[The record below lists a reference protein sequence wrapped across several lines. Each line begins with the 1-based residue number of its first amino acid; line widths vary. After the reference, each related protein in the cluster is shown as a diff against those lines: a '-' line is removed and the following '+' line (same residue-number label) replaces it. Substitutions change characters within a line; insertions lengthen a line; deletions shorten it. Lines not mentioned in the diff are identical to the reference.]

1 MALIKSSFSQI
12 PRPALYGLIPL
23 IVFVA
28 VGIGCVLG
36 SYWLLLEPSRSRVE
50 SLEAA
55 YAEAGQ
61 AHGKRV
67 ASKQVQELV
76 RRSQRD
82 LEKLRET
89 LPPQS
94 QFPALAVAI
103 SEFGKHVGVS
113 IPGMT
118 YSTQPSNSGLAVE
131 GSLRFRAIGE
141 YANIYRFIHRLET
154 AQSYLVI
161 ESLDVTRSGVHTTT
175 GKSLVELNVR
185 VVTFL
190 RPDPS
195 TQRES

>member
-1 MALIKSSFSQI
+1 MTLFKSPFSKI

-23 IVFVA
+23 MAFVA

-50 SLEAA
+50 TLQATYE
-55 YAEAGQ
+55 EAGQ

-82 LEKLRET
+82 LEKLWET
-89 LPPQS
+89 LPTQR

-118 YSTQPSNSGLAVE
+118 YSTQPSKSGLAIE
-131 GSLRFRAIGE
+131 GSLRFGASGE
-141 YANIYRFIHRLET
+141 YADIYQFIHRLET

-161 ESLDVTRSGVHTTT
+161 ESLDVTRFGVANIA

>member
-1 MALIKSSFSQI
+1 MTLFKSPFSKI

-23 IVFVA
+23 MAFVA
-28 VGIGCVLG
+28 VGIGCALG

-50 SLEAA
+50 TLQTA
-55 YAEAGQ
+55 YEEAGQ

-82 LEKLRET
+82 LEKLWET
-89 LPPQS
+89 LPTQR

-118 YSTQPSNSGLAVE
+118 YSTQPSKSGLAIE
-131 GSLRFRAIGE
+131 GSLRFGAIGE
-141 YANIYRFIHRLET
+141 YADIYQFIHRLET

-161 ESLDVTRSGVHTTT
+161 ESLDVTRFGVPNIA

>member
-1 MALIKSSFSQI
+1 MALVNSPLSQI
-12 PRPALYGLIPL
+12 PRPTLYGLIPL
-23 IVFVA
+23 MAFVA

-50 SLEAA
+50 TLQAA
-55 YAEAGQ
+55 YDEARQ

-67 ASKQVQELV
+67 AAKQVQGLV
-76 RRSQRD
+76 RGSQRD
-82 LEKLRET
+82 LDKLWET
-89 LPPQS
+89 LPTQR

-103 SEFGKHVGVS
+103 SEFGKHLRVS

-118 YSTQPSNSGLAVE
+118 YSTQASKTGLAVE

-141 YANIYRFIHRLET
+141 YADIYRFIHRLET

-161 ESLDVTRSGVHTTT
+161 ESLDVTRSSGRTAA

-190 RPDPS
+190 RPDAS

>member
-1 MALIKSSFSQI
+1 MTLVKSLLSQI
-12 PRPALYGLIPL
+12 PHPALYGLIPL
-23 IVFVA
+23 MACVA

-50 SLEAA
+50 TLQAAHDEAR
-55 YAEAGQ
+55 Q
-61 AHGKRV
+61 ANEKRV

-76 RRSQRD
+76 RRGQRD
-82 LEKLRET
+82 LEKLWKT

-118 YSTQPSNSGLAVE
+118 YSTQPSKSGLAVE
-131 GSLRFRAIGE
+131 GSLQFRAIGE
-141 YANIYRFIHRLET
+141 YADIYRFIHRLET

-161 ESLDVTRSGVHTTT
+161 ESLDVTRSGGDTAA

>member
-1 MALIKSSFSQI
+1 MTLVKSPFSKI

-23 IVFVA
+23 MAFVA
-28 VGIGCVLG
+28 VGIGCVFG

-50 SLEAA
+50 TLQAA

-89 LPPQS
+89 LPPQR

-118 YSTQPSNSGLAVE
+118 YSIQPSKSGFAVE
-131 GSLRFRAIGE
+131 ASLRFRAVGE
-141 YANIYRFIHRLET
+141 YADIYRFIHRLET

-161 ESLDVTRSGVHTTT
+161 ESLDVTKSGGHTAA

-190 RPDPS
+190 RPDAS

>member
-1 MALIKSSFSQI
+1 MTLGKSPLSKI

-23 IVFVA
+23 MAFVA
-28 VGIGCVLG
+28 GGIGCVFG

-50 SLEAA
+50 MLQAA
-55 YAEAGQ
+55 YEEAGN

-67 ASKQVQELV
+67 AAKQIQELA

-82 LEKLRET
+82 LEKLWET
-89 LPPQS
+89 LPTQR

-103 SEFGKHVGVS
+103 SEFGKNVRVS

-118 YSTQPSNSGLAVE
+118 YSTQPSKAGLPVE

-141 YANIYRFIHRLET
+141 YADIYRFIHRLEM

-161 ESLDVTRSGVHTTT
+161 ESLDVTRAGGHTAA

>member
-1 MALIKSSFSQI
+1 MALIKSPLSQI
-12 PRPALYGLIPL
+12 PRPTLYGLIPL
-23 IVFVA
+23 MAFVA

-36 SYWLLLEPSRSRVE
+36 SYWLLLEPSRSRVDK
-50 SLEAA
+50 LRAA
-55 YAEAGQ
+55 YEEAGQ

-67 ASKQVQELV
+67 EAKQVQGLV
-76 RRSQRD
+76 RGSQRD
-82 LEKLRET
+82 LEKLWET
-89 LPPQS
+89 LPTQS

-103 SEFGKHVGVS
+103 SQFGRHLRVS
-113 IPGMT
+113 IPGMK
-118 YSTQPSNSGLAVE
+118 YSTQPLKTGLAVE
-131 GSLRFRAIGE
+131 GSLQFSAIGE

-161 ESLDVTRSGVHTTT
+161 ESLDVTRSGGHTAA

>member
-1 MALIKSSFSQI
+1 MALVRSLLPQI
-12 PRPALYGLIPL
+12 PRPALYGFIPL
-23 IVFVA
+23 MAFVA

-36 SYWLLLEPSRSRVE
+36 SYWLLLEPSRSRLDK
-50 SLEAA
+50 SQAA
-55 YAEAGQ
+55 YEEARQ

-67 ASKQVQELV
+67 AAKQVQGLV
-76 RRSQRD
+76 RGSQRD
-82 LEKLRET
+82 LEKFWET
-89 LPPQS
+89 LPTQR

-103 SEFGKHVGVS
+103 SEFGKHLRVS

-118 YSTQPSNSGLAVE
+118 YSTQPSKTGLAVE

-141 YANIYRFIHRLET
+141 YADIYRFIHRLET

-161 ESLDVTRSGVHTTT
+161 ESLEVTRSGKHTAS
-175 GKSLVELNVR
+175 GRSLIELNVR

-195 TQRES
+195 TKRES

>member
-1 MALIKSSFSQI
+1 MALVKPPLPQI

-23 IVFVA
+23 VAFVA
-28 VGIGCVLG
+28 LGIGCVLG
-36 SYWLLLEPSRSRVE
+36 SYWLLLEPSRSRIDR
-50 SLEAA
+50 LQAA
-55 YAEAGQ
+55 YEEARQ

-67 ASKQVQELV
+67 AAKRVQGLA
-76 RRSQRD
+76 RNSQRD
-82 LEKLRET
+82 LEKLWET
-89 LPPQS
+89 LPTQS
-94 QFPALAVAI
+94 HFPALAVAI
-103 SEFGKHVGVS
+103 SEFGKHLRVS

-118 YSTQPSNSGLAVE
+118 YSTQPSKTGLAVE

-141 YANIYRFIHRLET
+141 YADIYRFIHRLET
-154 AQSYLVI
+154 AKSYLVI
-161 ESLDVTRSGVHTTT
+161 ESLDVTRSGRPTAA

>member
-1 MALIKSSFSQI
+1 MTLVKSPISKI
-12 PRPALYGLIPL
+12 PLLALYGLIPL
-23 IVFVA
+23 MAFVA

-36 SYWLLLEPSRSRVE
+36 SYWLLLQPSRSRVE
-50 SLEAA
+50 ALQAA
-55 YAEAGQ
+55 YEEAGQ

-82 LEKLRET
+82 LEKLREA
-89 LPPQS
+89 LPPQR

-118 YSTQPSNSGLAVE
+118 YSTQPSKSELAVE
-131 GSLRFRAIGE
+131 GSLRFRAVGE
-141 YANIYRFIHRLET
+141 YADIYRFIHRLET

-161 ESLDVTRSGVHTTT
+161 ESLDVTKAGGHTAA

-195 TQRES
+195 TLRES

>member
-1 MALIKSSFSQI
+1 MALVKSPLLQI
-12 PRPALYGLIPL
+12 PRPALHGLVPL
-23 IVFVA
+23 LACVA
-28 VGIGCVLG
+28 IAISCVLG

-50 SLEAA
+50 TLQASYDEARQVF
-55 YAEAGQ
+55 E
-61 AHGKRV
+61 KRV
-67 ASKQVQELV
+67 ASKQTQELV
-76 RRSQRD
+76 RRGQHD
-82 LEKLRET
+82 LDQLWET
-89 LPPQS
+89 LPPQR

-103 SEFGKHVGVS
+103 SELGKHVGVS

-118 YSTQPSNSGLAVE
+118 YSTQPSKSGLAVE
-131 GSLRFRAIGE
+131 GSLRFRASGE

-161 ESLDVTRSGVHTTT
+161 ESLDVTRSNRQTAT

>member
-1 MALIKSSFSQI
+1 MWLLKSPLSQI

-23 IVFVA
+23 MTFVA
-28 VGIGCVLG
+28 VGIGCALS
-36 SYWLLLEPSRSRVE
+36 SYWLLLDPSQSRVDT
-50 SLEAA
+50 LHEA
-55 YAEAGQ
+55 YEEARQ
-61 AHGKRV
+61 AHGKLV
-67 ASKQVQELV
+67 AAKQVQELA

-82 LEKLRET
+82 LETIWTT
-89 LPPQS
+89 LPTQR

-103 SEFGKHVGVS
+103 SEFGKHVRVS

-118 YSTQPSNSGLAVE
+118 YSTEPSKAGLPAE

-141 YANIYRFIHRLET
+141 YADIYRFIHQLET
-154 AQSYLVI
+154 AQYYLVI
-161 ESLDVTRSGVHTTT
+161 ESLEVTKAGNNSAT
-175 GKSLVELNVR
+175 GKSLIELNLR

>member
-1 MALIKSSFSQI
+1 MALIKSPLPQI

-23 IVFVA
+23 VAFVA

-36 SYWLLLEPSRSRVE
+36 SYWLLLEPSRSRVDR
-50 SLEAA
+50 LQAA
-55 YAEAGQ
+55 YEEARQ

-67 ASKQVQELV
+67 AAKQVQGLV
-76 RRSQRD
+76 RDSQRD
-82 LEKLRET
+82 LENLWKT
-89 LPPQS
+89 LPTQQ

-103 SEFGKHVGVS
+103 SEVGKQLRVS

-118 YSTQPSNSGLAVE
+118 YSTQPSKTGLAVE
-131 GSLRFRAIGE
+131 GSLRFSAIGE
-141 YANIYRFIHRLET
+141 YADIYRFIHRLET

-161 ESLDVTRSGVHTTT
+161 ESLDVTRSGKHTAT
-175 GKSLVELNVR
+175 GKSLIELNVH

-195 TQRES
+195 TQRKS

>member
-1 MALIKSSFSQI
+1 MTLVKSPLSKV

-23 IVFVA
+23 MAFVA

-36 SYWLLLEPSRSRVE
+36 NYWLLLEPSRSRVDT
-50 SLEAA
+50 LQAA
-55 YAEAGQ
+55 YEEARQ

-67 ASKQVQELV
+67 AAKQVQELV

-82 LEKLRET
+82 LEVLWAT
-89 LPPQS
+89 LPPQR

-103 SEFGKHVGVS
+103 SEFGKHVRVS

-118 YSTQPSNSGLAVE
+118 YSTQPSKTGLAVE
-131 GSLRFRAIGE
+131 GSLRFSAIGE
-141 YANIYRFIHRLET
+141 YADIYRFIHRLET

-161 ESLDVTRSGVHTTT
+161 ESLDVTRAGGHTTT
-175 GKSLVELNVR
+175 GKSLIELNVR

>member
-1 MALIKSSFSQI
+1 MTLFKSPFSKI

-23 IVFVA
+23 MAFVA

-50 SLEAA
+50 TLQATYE
-55 YAEAGQ
+55 EAGQ

-82 LEKLRET
+82 LEKLWET
-89 LPPQS
+89 LPTQR

-118 YSTQPSNSGLAVE
+118 YSTQPSKSGLAIE
-131 GSLRFRAIGE
+131 GSLRFGASGE
-141 YANIYRFIHRLET
+141 YADIYQFIHRLET

-161 ESLDVTRSGVHTTT
+161 ESLEVTRFGVANIA

>member
-1 MALIKSSFSQI
+1 MTLFKSPFSKI

-23 IVFVA
+23 IAFVA

-50 SLEAA
+50 TLEAA
-55 YAEAGQ
+55 YEEAGQ

-82 LEKLRET
+82 LEKLWET
-89 LPPQS
+89 LPPQR

-103 SEFGKHVGVS
+103 SEFGEHVGVS

-118 YSTQPSNSGLAVE
+118 YSTQPSRSGLAVE
-131 GSLRFRAIGE
+131 GSLRFRAVGE
-141 YANIYRFIHRLET
+141 YADIYRFIHRLET

-161 ESLDVTRSGVHTTT
+161 ESLDVTRFGVPNIA

>member
-1 MALIKSSFSQI
+1 MALVKSPFSQI

-23 IVFVA
+23 IAFVA

-50 SLEAA
+50 TLQATYE
-55 YAEAGQ
+55 EAGQ

-82 LEKLRET
+82 LEKLWET
-89 LPPQS
+89 LPPQR

-118 YSTQPSNSGLAVE
+118 YSTQPSKSGLAVE
-131 GSLRFRAIGE
+131 GSLQFRAIGE
-141 YANIYRFIHRLET
+141 YADIYRFIHRLET

-161 ESLDVTRSGVHTTT
+161 ESLDVTKSGIHNTS

>member
-1 MALIKSSFSQI
+1 MALVKSRLSKI

-23 IVFVA
+23 MAFVA
-28 VGIGCVLG
+28 VGIGCVFG
-36 SYWLLLEPSRSRVE
+36 SYWLLLEPARSRVE
-50 SLEAA
+50 TLQAA
-55 YAEAGQ
+55 YEEAGN
-61 AHGKRV
+61 AHRKRV
-67 ASKQVQELV
+67 AAKQVQELA
-76 RRSQRD
+76 RRSQHD
-82 LEKLRET
+82 LETLWET
-89 LPPQS
+89 LPTQS

-103 SEFGKHVGVS
+103 SEFGKHVRVS

-118 YSTQPSNSGLAVE
+118 YSTQPSKAGLPVE

-141 YANIYRFIHRLET
+141 YADIYRFIHRLET

-161 ESLDVTRSGVHTTT
+161 ESLDVTRSGGHIAV
-175 GKSLVELNVR
+175 GKSLIELNVC

>member
-1 MALIKSSFSQI
+1 MALVKSPLSKI
-12 PRPALYGLIPL
+12 PRPALYGLAPL
-23 IVFVA
+23 MACAA

-50 SLEAA
+50 MLQAA
-55 YAEAGQ
+55 YDEARQ
-61 AHGKRV
+61 AHEKRL

-76 RRSQRD
+76 RRGQRD
-82 LEKLRET
+82 LEQLWKT
-89 LPPQS
+89 LPPQR
-94 QFPALAVAI
+94 QFPALAMAI

-118 YSTQPSNSGLAVE
+118 YSTQPSKSELAVE
-131 GSLRFRAIGE
+131 GSLRFKAVGE
-141 YANIYRFIHRLET
+141 YADIYRFLHQIET

-161 ESLDVTRSGVHTTT
+161 ESLDVTRSSRHTAA
-175 GKSLVELNVR
+175 GKSLIELNVR
-185 VVTFL
+185 VITFL

>member
-1 MALIKSSFSQI
+1 MALVKSPLPQI

-23 IVFVA
+23 MAFVA
-28 VGIGCVLG
+28 VGISCVLG
-36 SYWLLLEPSRSRVE
+36 SYWLLLEPSRSRVDN
-50 SLEAA
+50 LQAA
-55 YAEAGQ
+55 YEEARQ

-67 ASKQVQELV
+67 AAKQVQGLV
-76 RRSQRD
+76 RDSQRD
-82 LEKLRET
+82 LEKLWET
-89 LPPQS
+89 LPTQR
-94 QFPALAVAI
+94 QFPTLAVAI
-103 SEFGKHVGVS
+103 SEFGKHLRVS

-118 YSTQPSNSGLAVE
+118 YSTQLSKSGLAVE

-141 YANIYRFIHRLET
+141 YADIYRFIHRLET

-161 ESLDVTRSGVHTTT
+161 ESLDVTRSGGRTAA
-175 GKSLVELNVR
+175 GKSLIELNVR

>member
-1 MALIKSSFSQI
+1 MALVKSPFSQI

-23 IVFVA
+23 IAFVA
-28 VGIGCVLG
+28 IGIGCVLG
-36 SYWLLLEPSRSRVE
+36 GYWLLLEPSRSRVE
-50 SLEAA
+50 TLQVANEEARQA
-55 YAEAGQ
+55 YE
-61 AHGKRV
+61 KRV
-67 ASKQVQELV
+67 AAKQIQGLV

-82 LEKLRET
+82 LEKLWET
-89 LPPQS
+89 LPTQR

-118 YSTQPSNSGLAVE
+118 YSTQPSKSGLAIE
-131 GSLRFRAIGE
+131 GSLRFGAIGE
-141 YANIYRFIHRLET
+141 YSDIYQFIHRLET

-161 ESLDVTRSGVHTTT
+161 ESLDVTRSGKHTAA

-185 VVTFL
+185 VITFL

>member
-1 MALIKSSFSQI
+1 MKNA
-12 PRPALYGLIPL
+12 
-23 IVFVA
+23 
-28 VGIGCVLG
+28 
-36 SYWLLLEPSRSRVE
+36 SRSNRSRNSFGVVN
-50 SLEAA
+50 AT
-55 YAEAGQ
+55 
-61 AHGKRV
+61 
-67 ASKQVQELV
+67 SKNYG
-76 RRSQRD
+76 RRY
-82 LEKLRET
+82 
-89 LPPQS
+89 PPQR

-118 YSTQPSNSGLAVE
+118 YSTQPSKSGLAVE
-131 GSLRFRAIGE
+131 GSLQFRAIGE
-141 YANIYRFIHRLET
+141 YADIYRFIHRLET

-161 ESLDVTRSGVHTTT
+161 ESLDVTKSGIHNTS

>member
-1 MALIKSSFSQI
+1 MTLVKSPFSKI

-23 IVFVA
+23 MAFVA
-28 VGIGCVLG
+28 VGIGCALG

-50 SLEAA
+50 TLQAA
-55 YAEAGQ
+55 YEEAGQ
-61 AHGKRV
+61 AHGQRV

-76 RRSQRD
+76 RRSQHD
-82 LEKLRET
+82 LEKLRAT
-89 LPPQS
+89 LPPQR

-118 YSTQPSNSGLAVE
+118 YSTQPSKSGLAVE

-141 YANIYRFIHRLET
+141 YADIYRFIHRLET

-161 ESLDVTRSGVHTTT
+161 ESLDVTRSGVYNTA
-175 GKSLVELNVR
+175 GKSLVELNMR

-190 RPDPS
+190 LPDSS

>member
-1 MALIKSSFSQI
+1 MALVKSPLLQI
-12 PRPALYGLIPL
+12 PRPALHGLIPL
-23 IVFVA
+23 MAFVA
-28 VGIGCVLG
+28 VGIGCLLG
-36 SYWLLLEPSRSRVE
+36 SYWLLLEQSRTRVE
-50 SLEAA
+50 TLQAA
-55 YAEAGQ
+55 YEEAKQ

-67 ASKQVQELV
+67 AAKQVQGLV
-76 RRSQRD
+76 RASQRD
-82 LEKLRET
+82 LEKLLET
-89 LPPQS
+89 LPTQR

-103 SEFGKHVGVS
+103 SEFGKHLRVS

-118 YSTQPSNSGLAVE
+118 HSTKPSTTGLAVE

-141 YANIYRFIHRLET
+141 YADIYRFIHRLET

-161 ESLDVTRSGVHTTT
+161 ESLDVTRSGGRTAA

>member
-1 MALIKSSFSQI
+1 MTFVTSPLPKL
-12 PRPALYGLIPL
+12 PRHALYRLIPL
-23 IVFVA
+23 MAFVA
-28 VGIGCVLG
+28 TGIGFALG
-36 SYWLLLEPSRSRVE
+36 TYWLLLDPSQSRVTTLHAAFE
-50 SLEAA
+50 EARLTHAKRLEA
-55 YAEAGQ
+55 
-61 AHGKRV
+61 
-67 ASKQVQELV
+67 KQVQELV

-82 LEKLRET
+82 LEALWAS
-89 LPPQS
+89 LPPQR

-118 YSTQPSNSGLAVE
+118 YSTQPSKSGLAVE
-131 GSLRFRAIGE
+131 GSLRFNAVGE
-141 YANIYRFIHRLET
+141 YPDIYRFIHRLET

-161 ESLDVTRSGVHTTT
+161 ESLDVTTSGRHTSA
-175 GKSLVELNVR
+175 GKSLIELNVR

>member
-1 MALIKSSFSQI
+1 MTLVKSPLSQI
-12 PRPALYGLIPL
+12 PQPALYGLVPL
-23 IVFVA
+23 MAFVA

-50 SLEAA
+50 TLQAA
-55 YAEAGQ
+55 YEEARQ

-67 ASKQVQELV
+67 TANRVQGLV
-76 RRSQRD
+76 RDSQRD
-82 LEKLRET
+82 LEKLWQT
-89 LPPQS
+89 LPTQR

-103 SEFGKHVGVS
+103 SEFGKQLRVS

-118 YSTQPSNSGLAVE
+118 YSIQPSKTGLAVE
-131 GSLRFRAIGE
+131 GSLRFSAIGE
-141 YANIYRFIHRLET
+141 YADIYRFIHRLET

-161 ESLDVTRSGVHTTT
+161 ESLDVTSTRGYTAA

-185 VVTFL
+185 IVTFL
-190 RPDPS
+190 RPDPT

>member
-1 MALIKSSFSQI
+1 MTCA
-12 PRPALYGLIPL
+12 
-23 IVFVA
+23 V

-50 SLEAA
+50 MLQATCDEAR
-55 YAEAGQ
+55 Q
-61 AHGKRV
+61 ANEKRV

-76 RRSQRD
+76 RHGQRD
-82 LEKLRET
+82 LEKLWET

-118 YSTQPSNSGLAVE
+118 YSTQPSKSGLAVE

-161 ESLDVTRSGVHTTT
+161 ESLDVTRSNRQTAA

>member
-1 MALIKSSFSQI
+1 MTLVKSPLSQI
-12 PRPALYGLIPL
+12 PLPALYGLIPL
-23 IVFVA
+23 MAFVA

-50 SLEAA
+50 TFQTAYEA
-55 YAEAGQ
+55 AGQ
-61 AHGKRV
+61 AHRKRV
-67 ASKQVQELV
+67 ANKQVQELV

-89 LPPQS
+89 LPPQR

-118 YSTQPSNSGLAVE
+118 YSTQPSTSGLAVE
-131 GSLRFRAIGE
+131 GSLRFRAVGE
-141 YANIYRFIHRLET
+141 YADIYRFIHRLET

-161 ESLDVTRSGVHTTT
+161 ESLDVSTSGRHTAA